1 MSICDQVQD
10 ILRPLSGEYSV
21 YIDNIGSQSKQF
33 IELSINK
40 MNSLGKCV

>member
-1 MSICDQVQD
+1 MNT
-10 ILRPLSGEYSV
+10 V

-40 MNSLGKCV
+40 KNSLGKCV